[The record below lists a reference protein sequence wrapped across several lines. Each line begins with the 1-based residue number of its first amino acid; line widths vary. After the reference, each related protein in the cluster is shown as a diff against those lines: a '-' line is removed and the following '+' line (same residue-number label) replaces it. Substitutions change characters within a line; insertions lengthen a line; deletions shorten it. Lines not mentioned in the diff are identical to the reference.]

1 MALRQIRLRKQ
12 IGDLRNQLAEADKA
26 AESLVERRNAL
37 LLREKELEEALE
49 ETTEQTSEEDRA
61 ALDSSMDEY
70 ENDLK
75 SLETDEETNGQERKR
90 LQDEINKL
98 QAELDELDARSETAT
113 RPKEERKVE
122 HHMPIENRR
131 QFFGMSHEER
141 SAFFARDDIKN
152 FVKRLR
158 EFKMENRAVNG
169 AKLLIPDRVLGLV
182 RGQVYT
188 SSKLLK
194 YVTFKTVPGTSRM
207 IISGTIPEAIWTE
220 MCATLNELVISFNSA
235 ELDGYKVGGYFA
247 VCNAVLADA
256 DEVDLTIEFVT
267 TLAAA
272 IAKAVDKSIPF
283 GTNVKM
289 PMGIV
294 TRLMQTEKPG
304 DYSATAREWKNLST
318 TNVVSIS
325 AANSTGIKLFQ
336 NLTKTMK
343 AANNKYTNGTKFWLM
358 NEATKLDIMVEAMN
372 FTANAAIATGVNN
385 TMPVIGG
392 DIVTIEAVPD
402 GMIVAGYGDC
412 YLMVQREGE
421 KFASSEHVRFI
432 QDETVFKGEA
442 RYDGE
447 PVIAEAF
454 VFIGINGV
462 TPSAASVTFPG
473 DKANTPA
480 AGK

>member
-12 IGDLRNQLAEADKA
+12 IDDLRNQLAEADKTT
-26 AESLVERRNAL
+26 ESLVERRNAL
-37 LLREKELEEALE
+37 LLREKELEDALE
-49 ETTEQTSEEDRA
+49 ETNEQTSEEDRA

-113 RPKEERKVE
+113 RQKEERKVE

-131 QFFGMSHEER
+131 QFFGMNHEER
-141 SAFFARDDIKN
+141 SAFFARDDVKG

-158 EFKMENRAVNG
+158 EFKMENRDVTG

-182 RGQVYT
+182 REQVQT

-194 YVTFKTVPGTSRM
+194 YVNFKTVPGTSRA
-207 IISGTIPEAIWTE
+207 IVSGTIPEAIWTE
-220 MCATLNELVISFNSA
+220 MCATLNELTISFNST
-235 ELDGYKVGGYFA
+235 ELDGYKIGGYFA

-256 DEVDLTIEFVT
+256 DEVDLATEFVMN
-267 TLAAA
+267 LAAA
-272 IAKAVDKSIPF
+272 IAKGLDKSIPF

-294 TRLMQTEKPG
+294 TRLMQTEQPG
-304 DYSATAREWKNLST
+304 DYPATAREWKNLST
-318 TNVVSIS
+318 TNVISITS
-325 AANSTGIKLFQ
+325 ANSTGIKLFQ
-336 NLTKTMK
+336 SLAKAMKT
-343 AANNKYTNGTKFWLM
+343 AHNKYTNGTKFWLM
-358 NEATKLDIMVEAMN
+358 NEATKLDIMVEAMS
-372 FTANAAIATGVNN
+372 FTANGAIATGVNG

-392 DIVTIEAVPD
+392 DIVTIEDIPD

-412 YLMVQREGE
+412 YLLVQREGE
-421 KFASSEHVRFI
+421 KYASSEHVRFI

-473 DKANTPA
+473 DKANTSA
-480 AGK
+480 AE

>member
-12 IGDLRNQLAEADKA
+12 IGDLRNQLAEANKT
-26 AESLVERRNAL
+26 AEILVERRNAL
-37 LLREKELEEALE
+37 LLREKELEDALE
-49 ETTEQTSEEDRA
+49 ETTEQTSEEDRS
-61 ALDSSMDEY
+61 ALDASMDEY
-70 ENDLK
+70 ETDMK
-75 SLETDEETNGQERKR
+75 SLETDEETNSQERKR

-98 QAELDELDARSETAT
+98 QAELDELDARSKTAT

-131 QFFGMSHEER
+131 QFFGMNHEER
-141 SAFFARDDIKN
+141 SAFFAREDVKN

-158 EFKMENRAVNG
+158 EFKMENRAVEG

-182 RGQVYT
+182 REQVQTY
-188 SSKLLK
+188 SKLLK
-194 YVTFKTVPGTSRM
+194 YVTFKPVPGTSRA
-207 IISGTIPEAIWTE
+207 IVSGTIPEAIWTE
-220 MCATLNELVISFNSA
+220 MCATLNELINGFNSA
-235 ELDGYKVGGYFA
+235 ELDGYKVGGFFA

-256 DEVDLTIEFVT
+256 DEVDLATEFVT
-267 TLAAA
+267 MLAAA
-272 IAKAVDKSIPF
+272 IAKAVDKAILF

-304 DYSATAREWKNLST
+304 DYSVNAREWKNLST
-318 TNVVSIS
+318 TNVISITTTNS
-325 AANSTGIKLFQ
+325 AGIKLFQ
-336 NLTKTMK
+336 SLAKALK
-343 AANNKYTNGTKFWLM
+343 AARNKHTNGVKFWAM
-358 NEATKLDIMVEAMN
+358 NEGTKLDLMVEAMN
-372 FTANAAIATGVNN
+372 FTANAAVATGVSG
-385 TMPVIGG
+385 TMPVVSG
-392 DIVTIEAVPD
+392 DIVTIEDIPD

-421 KFASSEHVRFI
+421 KYASSEHVRFI

-473 DKANTPA
+473 DKANTSTTE
-480 AGK
+480 

>member
-131 QFFGMSHEER
+131 QFFGMNYEER
-141 SAFFARDDIKN
+141 SAFFARDDIKS

-158 EFKMENRAVNG
+158 EFKMENRDVTG
-169 AKLLIPDRVLGLV
+169 AKLLIPDRVLSLV
-182 RGQVYT
+182 REQVQT

-194 YVTFKTVPGTSRM
+194 YVTFKAVPGTSRA

-220 MCATLNELVISFNSA
+220 MCATLNELIIGFNSA

-247 VCNAVLADA
+247 ICNAVLADA
-256 DEVDLTIEFVT
+256 DEVDLATEFVT
-267 TLAAA
+267 MLSAA
-272 IAKAVDKSIPF
+272 IAKALDKAILF

-294 TRLMQTEKPG
+294 TRLMQAEKPG
-304 DYSATAREWKNLST
+304 DYSATAREWKNLAT
-318 TNVVSIS
+318 TNVITIS
-325 AANSTGIKLFQ
+325 TTNSTGIKLFQ
-336 NLTKTMK
+336 SLAKALK
-343 AANNKYTNGTKFWLM
+343 AARNKYTNGVKFWAM
-358 NEATKLDIMVEAMN
+358 NEGTKLDLTVEAMG
-372 FTANAAIATGVNN
+372 FSANGAVVTGVNG

-392 DIVTIEAVPD
+392 DIVTIEDVPD

-412 YLMVQREGE
+412 YLLVQREGE
-421 KFASSEHVRFI
+421 KYASSEHVRFI

-462 TPSAASVTFPG
+462 TPSAASVSFPG

-480 AGK
+480 TGE